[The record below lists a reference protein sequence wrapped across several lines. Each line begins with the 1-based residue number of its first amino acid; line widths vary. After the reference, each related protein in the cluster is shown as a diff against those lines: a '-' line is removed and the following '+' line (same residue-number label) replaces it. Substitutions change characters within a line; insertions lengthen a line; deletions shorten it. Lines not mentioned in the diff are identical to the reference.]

1 VAQATHLIDWKET
14 AEQDLADIALY
25 YTEHVNTSFS
35 LEMIA
40 DMVAQIESLCIFP
53 LRTRI
58 GRVEGTREYVIAKYR
73 YIAVIRVTES
83 TVEVH
88 NVIHTS
94 RQYPFVSPAG

>member
-1 VAQATHLIDWKET
+1 MAHPTHQIDWKDT
-14 AEQDLADIALY
+14 AERDLADIALY
-25 YTEHVNTSFS
+25 YTEHVNSSFS

-58 GRVEGTREYVIAKYR
+58 GRVEGTREYVLSKYR
-73 YIAVIRVTES
+73 YIAVIRVTET

-94 RQYPFVSPAG
+94 RQYPFTSPAA

>member
-1 VAQATHLIDWKET
+1 MPGATHLIDWKDS

-25 YTEHVNTSFS
+25 YTEHVNTAFS
-35 LEMIA
+35 LEMIT
-40 DMVAQIESLCIFP
+40 DMLAQIESLCVFP

-58 GRVEGTREYVIAKYR
+58 GRVEGTREYVLSKYR
-73 YIAVIRVTES
+73 YIAVIRVTET

-94 RQYPFVSPAG
+94 RQYPFTSPAA

>member
-1 VAQATHLIDWKET
+1 MVEATHQIDWKDT
-14 AEQDLADIALY
+14 AEQDLASIALY
-25 YTEHVNTSFS
+25 YTQEVNAAFA

-40 DMVAQIESLCIFP
+40 DMVAQIESLCFFP

-58 GRVEGTREYVIAKYR
+58 GRVEATREYVISRYR
-73 YIAVIRVTES
+73 YIAVVRVTAT

-94 RQYPFVSPAG
+94 RQYPTTG